1 MQARRRAERANF
13 REEMRR
19 KHKLKSCDQD
29 RELSLNQNV
38 EDQQEDGD
46 EEGVGKVAQAVVSLV
61 KDSWNKLKTTVVAN

>member
-38 EDQQEDGD
+38 EDQQEDG
-46 EEGVGKVAQAVVSLV
+46 VGKVAQAVVSLV